1 VLGISIR
8 IARCCGTARYVVGSL
23 LSPIGTWLL
32 LSVPTILQRE
42 VVSRDQPKP
51 AMVVHISMSDSLGQ
65 VHNRGSVTGAGS
77 ACIISNVVLA
87 VVYGRQEKD
96 RRQERRESLFRIKEG
111 IQDSLN
117 VDSCQW
123 LMCADGE
130 RMKSWGLR
138 CVVVSCSYER
148 PQVSSP
154 AFCNAGGG
162 QVPRSRS

>member
-1 VLGISIR
+1 MGIQM
-8 IARCCGTARYVVGSL
+8 ARCCDMARYVVASL
-23 LSPIGTWLL
+23 LRPKGTWLL
-32 LSVPTILQRE
+32 LPVPTILQRE
-42 VVSRDQPKP
+42 VVSRDQPKQT
-51 AMVVHISMSDSLGQ
+51 MVVHISMSDSLGE
-65 VHNRGSVTGAGS
+65 VHNRDSVTGAGS
-77 ACIISNVVLA
+77 ACIISNVVLP

-117 VDSCQW
+117 VGSCQW
-123 LMCADGE
+123 LPCADGE

-138 CVVVSCSYER
+138 CVVVSCSYET

-162 QVPRSRS
+162 QVPPSRS